1 MIGIVISTFNK
12 PVTKGLLDGCLKALS
27 EKGIEKKEIQ
37 IYRVPGAFEIPALVN
52 ILAKKNSLD
61 AIISLGCV
69 IKGETDHYNFI
80 CEAVSKGMMD
90 VTIMNTLP
98 ILFGVLT
105 CQNKELA
112 LSRSLDNRGN
122 KGYEVGLA
130 AIEQIE
136 NFNSL

>member
-1 MIGIVISTFNK
+1 
-12 PVTKGLLDGCLKALS
+12 LDGCLKALS

>member
-12 PVTKGLLDGCLKALS
+12 PITKGLLNGCLKALS

-52 ILAKKNSLD
+52 ILAKKNSYD

-90 VTIMNTLP
+90 ITIMNTVP

-112 LSRSLDNRGN
+112 FSRSIDTPNN

-136 NFNSL
+136 TFNSL

>member
-136 NFNSL
+136 TFNSL

>member
-12 PVTKGLLDGCLKALS
+12 PVTKGLLDGCPKALS

-52 ILAKKNSLD
+52 ILAKKNSYD

-90 VTIMNTLP
+90 ITIMNTLP

-105 CQNKELA
+105 CQSKELA
-112 LSRSLDNRGN
+112 ISRSLDTQDN

-136 NFNSL
+136 TFNSL

>member
-52 ILAKKNSLD
+52 MLAKKNSYA

-90 VTIMNTLP
+90 ITIMNTVP

-112 LSRSLDNRGN
+112 FSRSSDTQDN

-130 AIEQIE
+130 AIEQIKT
-136 NFNSL
+136 FNSL

>member
-12 PVTKGLLDGCLKALS
+12 PITKGLLNGCLKALS

-52 ILAKKNSLD
+52 ILAKKNSYD

-90 VTIMNTLP
+90 ITIMNTVP

-105 CQNKELA
+105 CQTKELA
-112 LSRSLDNRGN
+112 FSRSIDTPNN

-136 NFNSL
+136 TFNSL

>member
-1 MIGIVISTFNK
+1 MIGKVISTFNK

>member
-12 PVTKGLLDGCLKALS
+12 PVTKGLLDGCLKALT

-52 ILAKKNSLD
+52 ALAKKNNFN

-90 VTIMNTLP
+90 VTIMNTIP

-112 LSRSLDNRGN
+112 LSRSSDDQGN

-130 AIEQIE
+130 AVEQIKT
-136 NFNSL
+136 FNSL

>member
-52 ILAKKNSLD
+52 ILEKKNSLD

>member
-1 MIGIVISTFNK
+1 
-12 PVTKGLLDGCLKALS
+12 LDGCLKALS

-90 VTIMNTLP
+90 ITIMNTLP

>member
-112 LSRSLDNRGN
+112 FSRSLDNRGN

>member
-12 PVTKGLLDGCLKALS
+12 RVTKGLLDGCLKALS

-90 VTIMNTLP
+90 ITIMNTLP

>member
-80 CEAVSKGMMD
+80 
-90 VTIMNTLP
+90 
-98 ILFGVLT
+98 
-105 CQNKELA
+105 
-112 LSRSLDNRGN
+112 
-122 KGYEVGLA
+122 
-130 AIEQIE
+130 
-136 NFNSL
+136 

>member
-12 PVTKGLLDGCLKALS
+12 PVTKGLLNGCLKALS
-27 EKGIEKKEIQ
+27 EKGIKKKEIQ

-52 ILAKKNSLD
+52 ILAKKNSYD

-90 VTIMNTLP
+90 ITIMNTVP

-112 LSRSLDNRGN
+112 FSRSTLTPNN

-136 NFNSL
+136 TFNSL